1 MNRWALLCSGQ
12 GCQSPE
18 MFARFDDDEG
28 AQALLRERL
37 AQLPGPVAAR
47 FQPLSEDGLSL
58 GEVAQPAMALYSELA
73 WKGLCAAGLPLPDLL
88 LGYSLGELNAMAVSG
103 ALPWEAWVPMAVER
117 ARLMA
122 AAWEKPTALVAT
134 LGLDREAL
142 AAVGDPL
149 GAAVAIEIGP
159 QHLIVGLER
168 ANADALTQAALAA
181 GATICRVLNV
191 EVASHTPFLA
201 GATGPFGEVLER
213 CEWGR
218 FAVPLLSA
226 TSLGLVR
233 TRHEA
238 VRVAAAQ
245 LSEVV
250 RWGEAMEAAVERGIT
265 VFLELGPGRGLTKMV
280 REQYPGLAARSL
292 ADFQTMEGAL
302 RWLEKQ
308 IAA

>member
-18 MFARFDDDEG
+18 MFARFDDE
-28 AQALLRERL
+28 ASQALFRERI
-37 AQLPGPVAAR
+37 APLPEGVAAR
-47 FQPLSEDGLSL
+47 FDPLSEEGLSR

-73 WKGLCAAGLPLPDLL
+73 WKALRRAGLPLPDLL

-103 ALPWEAWVPMAVER
+103 ALPWEEWMPVAVER

-122 AAWEKPTALVAT
+122 AAWGRPTALVAT
-134 LGLDREAL
+134 LGLDRAAL
-142 AAVGDPL
+142 AAIGAPF

-159 QHLIVGLER
+159 QHLIIGLER
-168 ANADALTQAALAA
+168 THAAALTEAALAA
-181 GATICRVLNV
+181 GATTCRVLHV

-201 GATGPFGEVLER
+201 AAGGPFGSVLER

-233 TRHEA
+233 TRREA
-238 VRVAAAQ
+238 VKVATAQ
-245 LSEVV
+245 LSGTV
-250 RWGEAMEAAVERGIT
+250 RWGEAMEAALERGIT
-265 VFLELGPGRGLTKMV
+265 IFLELGPGRGLTKIA
-280 REQYPGLAARSL
+280 RELAPEAAARSL
-292 ADFQTMEGAL
+292 ADFQTFEGAV
-302 RWLEKQ
+302 RWVEKQ
-308 IAA
+308 VGR